1 MSPKDTLFETEITEP
16 RDFVFDER
24 VVRVFPDMINRSVPG
39 YGMVLP
45 MTGMMARRYAQD
57 NSKLYDLGC
66 SLGAVS
72 MAMRKTVRAANA
84 CIVAVDNS
92 PEMIRAF
99 EQRLQDEED
108 PSLLPVIT
116 RQQDVVETEIEN
128 ASFVVLNF
136 TLQFIQPNRRLDL
149 LRKISTGLRPGGV
162 LVLSEKV
169 GFEDPREQE
178 LQTEWHHD
186 FKRAQG
192 YSDLEISRK
201 RDALEHVMKPDTLE
215 QHHKRLSEAGF
226 TRVYRW
232 YQGFSFV
239 SLLAFN

>member
-1 MSPKDTLFETEITEP
+1 
-16 RDFVFDER
+16 
-24 VVRVFPDMINRSVPG
+24 
-39 YGMVLP
+39 
-45 MTGMMARRYAQD
+45 
-57 NSKLYDLGC
+57 
-66 SLGAVS
+66 

-116 RQQDVVETEIEN
+116 RQQDIVETEIEN